1 MKLFPTILIAA
12 FLLGGALSVANA
24 VGSQL
29 SLAAVLQGKQV
40 VAEARGNGH
49 DQLSLTLRNSS
60 ANPVAVTIPAGL
72 IAESH
77 DKADR
82 VIVLRKADASIPA
95 GSAVEV
101 SLPVAALSSKNTT
114 STQPY
119 ALTDASEPKLG
130 PLLDYLAGQP
140 DAPRTTAQLAIFCL
154 LENMNYGQWLQT
166 LAAAPAPANSAQPAP
181 ASTTHPTPADITEAV
196 DVLGLLRHLA
206 PQQTF
211 AIASD
216 SELKLRAL
224 RNPWCRV
231 KAMQVYGLSLGDGA
245 VPPDLG
251 QLLHTKAGDN
261 CPICRQR
268 ALMEK
273 AAAGAL

>member
-1 MKLFPTILIAA
+1 LKPFPKILIAA
-12 FLLGGALSVANA
+12 FLFGCTASMSDAVETQLPLASALEAK
-24 VGSQL
+24 Q
-29 SLAAVLQGKQV
+29 LAAEV
-40 VAEARGNGH
+40 RGNGH
-49 DQLSLTLRNSS
+49 DQLSLTLRNPTAS
-60 ANPVAVTIPAGL
+60 AVSVNIPAGL
-72 IAESH
+72 VAESQ

-82 VIVLRKADASIPA
+82 VVVLRKADASIPA
-95 GSAVEV
+95 KGAMEI
-101 SLPVAALSSKNTT
+101 SLPVAALSSKNTAA
-114 STQPY
+114 TQSY
-119 ALTDASEPKLG
+119 TLTTASEPKLG

-140 DAPRTTAQLAIFCL
+140 DAPRSTAQLAIFCL

-166 LAAAPAPANSAQPAP
+166 LPAPSTASPAQPAN
-181 ASTTHPTPADITEAV
+181 ANTTHPTPAEITEAV

-206 PQQTF
+206 PQQSF

-245 VPPDLG
+245 VAPDLG
-251 QLLHTKAGDN
+251 QLLHTKPGDN

-273 AAAGAL
+273 AAAGEL

>member
-1 MKLFPTILIAA
+1 
-12 FLLGGALSVANA
+12 
-24 VGSQL
+24 
-29 SLAAVLQGKQV
+29 
-40 VAEARGNGH
+40 
-49 DQLSLTLRNSS
+49 
-60 ANPVAVTIPAGL
+60 
-72 IAESH
+72 
-77 DKADR
+77 
-82 VIVLRKADASIPA
+82 
-95 GSAVEV
+95 
-101 SLPVAALSSKNTT
+101 
-114 STQPY
+114 
-119 ALTDASEPKLG
+119 
-130 PLLDYLAGQP
+130 
-140 DAPRTTAQLAIFCL
+140 
-154 LENMNYGQWLQT
+154 MNYGQWLQT